1 MLVKPSTTRQVHAPE
16 PRPPVTTP
24 AASASGR
31 SAAVAPL
38 DDLVLRNGR
47 VEFTRPEVG
56 AAAPTFEQLLNR
68 AQTFLEVIRAGRL
81 ITSVEVPPEPVAPI
95 SKQGILPA
103 TQARL
108 REVMAS
114 PGDVPV
120 DAVPLFELDDRG
132 STWVAQTLL
141 EGRLERA
148 MLGDPHTLGPHWA
161 AVVRSATRAAE
172 LDPAIITPAP
182 DFFTS
187 ADWPQTVET
196 LGLLKRATAVFNV
209 DPTTVPFGDSSVATA
224 KLQAASS
231 IDRSYDSLGTII
243 NYLPFLRVV
252 RELATD
258 PSFRAAIG
266 HTLGEVSLPDDVR
279 QLLKHSFG
287 IAEHHDL
294 ASDPRAGSVT
304 PPSMTSDIES
314 GN

>member
-172 LDPAIITPAP
+172 LDPAIITL
-182 DFFTS
+182 
-187 ADWPQTVET
+187 V
-196 LGLLKRATAVFNV
+196 V
-209 DPTTVPFGDSSVATA
+209 SS
-224 KLQAASS
+224 
-231 IDRSYDSLGTII
+231 
-243 NYLPFLRVV
+243 LRVI
-252 RELATD
+252 ATVITCSWCGNSSSAKVSSTVAEND
-258 PSFRAAIG
+258 GSMPNAANC
-266 HTLGEVSLPDDVR
+266 
-279 QLLKHSFG
+279 
-287 IAEHHDL
+287 
-294 ASDPRAGSVT
+294 AS
-304 PPSMTSDIES
+304 
-314 GN
+314 